1 MSDQSEKKG
10 RVVVNIT
17 LPRAALIIGVVLLAT
32 CVTAGLYADPKILFI
47 VRLITGFYG
56 SLFTLFGVAGVLPW
70 TKWYAGRRLADR

>member
-1 MSDQSEKKG
+1 MSEQSEKKD

-32 CVTAGLYADPKILFI
+32 CVTAGFYAAPKILFI

-56 SLFTLFGVAGVLPW
+56 SLFTLCGVAGVLPW
-70 TKWYAGRRLADR
+70 TKWYASRQPANR